1 MPSGKV
7 PVYCHMTRHKL
18 GACGGGGWTLIM
30 KTDGNKVSYDNQLFV
45 FRNMDINLYT
55 QKKVAVMFFAGA

>member
-7 PVYCHMTRHKL
+7 PVYLHMTRHGL

-45 FRNMDINLYT
+45 LRNMGINLYT

>member
-7 PVYCHMTRHKL
+7 PVYCHMTRHEL